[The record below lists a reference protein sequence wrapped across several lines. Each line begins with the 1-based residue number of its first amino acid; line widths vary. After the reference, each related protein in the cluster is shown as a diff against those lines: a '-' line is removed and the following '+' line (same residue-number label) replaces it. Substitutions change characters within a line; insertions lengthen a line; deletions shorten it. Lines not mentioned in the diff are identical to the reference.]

1 MSTLDPY
8 LVNIS
13 GLDVHLRDA
22 RHAHQLY
29 SEYSHAFAPK
39 QKFLYHVVFQLHPAV
54 SIGSYNSAKFQ
65 KEIGVLVK
73 SADLPSFRATIE
85 NKQQYNRKK
94 NAQTRIDYQDV
105 RINLHDDN
113 VGATRSMLE
122 EYYRWYYADGSKE
135 LTGMDK
141 AYGPRDKFDS
151 KVPSYGLNVKN
162 GQLVPFFQSIKIY
175 QLARKEWF
183 SYTLINPLLSAWQH
197 DSLDNADGSGI
208 MENVITVAYEAVKYD
223 NGTIGDQGE
232 PANYT
237 SQETHYDNQ
246 PSPLGY
252 AVSNIT
258 QAYGLSPRLY
268 NINNNTPT
276 GLIAQAANSASVQ
289 PSTRNTDN
297 LQPGVL
303 EQIIIPTRQQDV
315 TVTSVA
321 SDTVPTNTTQLVQE
335 LSTNVSASNSFVA
348 QAINTGAISGLNLTD
363 FNNLSAS
370 VKETYT
376 QELVGKISNGDKKLA
391 SFAQSSVNATKG
403 TIV

>member
-175 QLARKEWF
+175 QL
-183 SYTLINPLLSAWQH
+183 S
-197 DSLDNADGSGI
+197 
-208 MENVITVAYEAVKYD
+208 
-223 NGTIGDQGE
+223 
-232 PANYT
+232 
-237 SQETHYDNQ
+237 
-246 PSPLGY
+246 
-252 AVSNIT
+252 
-258 QAYGLSPRLY
+258 
-268 NINNNTPT
+268 
-276 GLIAQAANSASVQ
+276 
-289 PSTRNTDN
+289 
-297 LQPGVL
+297 
-303 EQIIIPTRQQDV
+303 
-315 TVTSVA
+315 
-321 SDTVPTNTTQLVQE
+321 
-335 LSTNVSASNSFVA
+335 
-348 QAINTGAISGLNLTD
+348 
-363 FNNLSAS
+363 
-370 VKETYT
+370 
-376 QELVGKISNGDKKLA
+376 
-391 SFAQSSVNATKG
+391 
-403 TIV
+403 